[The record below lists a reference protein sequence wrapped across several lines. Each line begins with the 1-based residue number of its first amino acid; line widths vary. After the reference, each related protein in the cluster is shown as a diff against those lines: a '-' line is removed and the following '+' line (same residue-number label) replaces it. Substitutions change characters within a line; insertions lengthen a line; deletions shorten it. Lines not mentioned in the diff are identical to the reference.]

1 MSGRSPSKPSAATC
15 GWLTGSSPKESRTGT
30 SWECTGRPDPG
41 AVFNHG
47 RPHPPGGQEASPASP
62 LRADYVLEYRPGL
75 PIAVV
80 EAKREYSFPGQRMQQ
95 AKNYAQLLDVPLAL
109 SP

>member
-1 MSGRSPSKPSAATC
+1 
-15 GWLTGSSPKESRTGT
+15 
-30 SWECTGRPDPG
+30 
-41 AVFNHG
+41 
-47 RPHPPGGQEASPASP
+47 
-62 LRADYVLEYRPGL
+62 VLEYRPGL